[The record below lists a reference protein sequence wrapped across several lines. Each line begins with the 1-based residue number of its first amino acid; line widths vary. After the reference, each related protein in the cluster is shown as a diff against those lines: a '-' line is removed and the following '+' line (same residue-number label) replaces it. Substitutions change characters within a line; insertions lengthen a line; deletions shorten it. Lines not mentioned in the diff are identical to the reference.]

1 MKHVQGPGQVGR
13 PGSTHF
19 CQEGPPWV
27 CMWIG
32 PPNINHHLSLSDS
45 DRLRLLVDI
54 YPLVKNDAAK
64 PPHLNQ
70 TLRPQSDSAW
80 SMRGAMGRG
89 EGERGNARGKCT
101 GEVHWGRSGAGPV
114 NIQFVSG
121 SIDVSWQ
128 LPCHDL
134 LVLQWMHQC
143 ALHCRLKFRWRRTHL
158 LRWRR
163 TRGVTLGGKGVPG
176 ITSTTL
182 VHEQLPKERGQENMK
197 DSSPVWA

>member
-1 MKHVQGPGQVGR
+1 MPLDFVLADPPPKGGRCCGAPAVPPSLCQVGR
-13 PGSTHF
+13 PGSTHV
-19 CQEGPPWV
+19 CEEGPPWM

-101 GEVHWGRSGAGPV
+101 GEVHWGRSGAGQV

-134 LVLQWMHQC
+134 LVLQRM
-143 ALHCRLKFRWRRTHL
+143 RLTCMPPASL
-158 LRWRR
+158 D
-163 TRGVTLGGKGVPG
+163 G
-176 ITSTTL
+176 I
-182 VHEQLPKERGQENMK
+182 
-197 DSSPVWA
+197 SS